1 MKKNFFGK
9 CFITLGL
16 LLFFTV
22 LIPFIPFRTAT
33 VKASE
38 IGKEKSEASRLN
50 LTSVIL
56 AKGKSIALKTYNVGN
71 NAKISFKSDDQ
82 EIASVS
88 DSGFITAN
96 KVGSTVITVIIK
108 DGANTTSLTCDV
120 TVGPSAISVKWT
132 QSRIIIGIEDT
143 YSLNVILKPSNT
155 AEDAVFES
163 ENTSIVTVSPGGRI
177 TAKAYGLTKVNAYI
191 DATEADGSKKRDT
204 CIVIVTT
211 KDSVSKLEDYYKTSS
226 ELGKISQSDL
236 DNALSKFFNENL
248 DPKKIDSLDSNLDKF
263 LKETFN

>member
-16 LLFFTV
+16 LLFLTV
-22 LIPFIPFRTAT
+22 LIPFIPFSTAT
-33 VKASE
+33 VQASE

-50 LTSVIL
+50 LTSIIL

-155 AEDAVFES
+155 AEDAVYES

-177 TAKAYGLTKVNAYI
+177 TAKGYGLTKVNAFI
-191 DATEADGSKKRDT
+191 DATEADGSKKHDT

-211 KDSVSKLEDYYKTSS
+211 KESVSKLEDYY

-236 DNALSKFFNENL
+236 DAALSKFFNENF
-248 DPKKIDSLDSNLDKF
+248 DSKKPDSLESSLDKF
-263 LKETFN
+263 LKETFNLK